1 MNTSHELSISLPC
14 LTLGLSC
21 SHLIVAN
28 THPRCRVA
36 MSAQRAWRALGIG
49 ARLGQARIASW
60 AACVAI
66 VISAQACGA
75 HAVTSGML
83 ATGPRRARRTLGG
96 GRHAEA
102 LHHTMACCAHAATT
116 CRVALRICWTGW
128 TLRIGATVWQTGFA
142 YCFRCRWAWIIAIST
157 ITTILACHTSP
168 SCIAARAATVV
179 VALLIP
185 IAIDAWV
192 SASSCWRCST
202 RSSAHI
208 LDMLTD
214 SALQQGRLLCIAEA
228 SGIRTRT
235 RTHGRHVLN

>member
-66 VISAQACGA
+66 VISAQAHVA

-83 ATGPRRARRTLGG
+83 ATGPTRARRTLG
-96 GRHAEA
+96 
-102 LHHTMACCAHAATT
+102 
-116 CRVALRICWTGW
+116 V
-128 TLRIGATVWQTGFA
+128 GATVWQTGFA
-142 YCFRCRWAWIIAIST
+142 YCFRCRWAWIIAISG
-157 ITTILACHTSP
+157 ITTIL
-168 SCIAARAATVV
+168 
-179 VALLIP
+179 
-185 IAIDAWV
+185 
-192 SASSCWRCST
+192 
-202 RSSAHI
+202 
-208 LDMLTD
+208 
-214 SALQQGRLLCIAEA
+214 
-228 SGIRTRT
+228 
-235 RTHGRHVLN
+235 

>member
-36 MSAQRAWRALGIG
+36 MSAQRA
-49 ARLGQARIASW
+49 
-60 AACVAI
+60 
-66 VISAQACGA
+66 
-75 HAVTSGML
+75 
-83 ATGPRRARRTLGG
+83 RRTLGVGAAIIETSLARCRRSCGCGGGGGG

-168 SCIAARAATVV
+168 SCIATRAATVV

-192 SASSCWRCST
+192 PASSCWRCST

-214 SALQQGRLLCIAEA
+214 SALQQGR
-228 SGIRTRT
+228 
-235 RTHGRHVLN
+235 